1 MSKQYLSQICIYP
14 LLLRNHSKVLLL
26 LTYSFTH
33 TVGIQSRSQ
42 LAQSLQTRCL
52 SPNRMFEVPVTAV
65 EKTKSLRK
73 LRRSNCEVVGQIA
86 EKTSEL
92 AHIQLP
98 ELSREHQPSCPSK
111 YLPGCCINLTPRR
124 EN

>member
-14 LLLRNHSKVLLL
+14 LLLRNYSKVLLL

-33 TVGIQSRSQ
+33 TVCIQSRTQ
-42 LAQSLQTRCL
+42 LAQSLQTRCS

-86 EKTSEL
+86 GKKTSEL

-111 YLPGCCINLTPRR
+111 YLPGCCVNLTPRR
-124 EN
+124 